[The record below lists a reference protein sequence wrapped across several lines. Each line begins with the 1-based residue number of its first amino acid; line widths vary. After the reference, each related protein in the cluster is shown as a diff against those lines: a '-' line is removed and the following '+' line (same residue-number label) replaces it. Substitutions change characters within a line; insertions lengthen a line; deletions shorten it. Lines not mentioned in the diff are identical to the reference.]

1 MQPNPKW
8 RFAIGT
14 TSLVPNTDPPRH
26 YLIVDVDTKNVQ
38 RTVEY
43 LTNVLLI
50 PDVAV
55 FPTPR
60 GWHVYTPAVF
70 TWNGV
75 LSKLAHV
82 PHVDRRWLKI
92 GQRRGY
98 LFLADKTAVVLDW
111 PVVRMVLHH
120 RKATNGQT

>member
-1 MQPNPKW
+1 VQPKRKW

-14 TSLVPNTDPPRH
+14 TSIVPNTDPLRH

-38 RTVEY
+38 RTVDY
-43 LTNVLLI
+43 LTNILLI

-75 LSKLAHV
+75 ISKLAHV
-82 PHVDRRWLKI
+82 PNVDRRWLKI

-111 PVVRMVLHH
+111 PVVRMVLHY
-120 RKATNGQT
+120 RKVTT